1 MEDEKFAK
9 KLEAAINKEMREKN
23 PGRGYQHQHG
33 KKAQE
38 AFNQHFKLEK
48 KEPLKPET
56 FQANGKKYVNTTG
69 LTMKSRTIL
78 LSLALNRNT
87 KLNGFSEN
95 GNATNKEG
103 RKRMTGSVKL
113 VGTTTTL
120 STNTT
125 LNNAKCVWVRNID
138 TVDALITVSDT
149 VLNVTLGSVQIA
161 ANEVIYVD
169 KRASEV
175 ISSNNATNKT
185 LVNAVAKTG
194 T

>member
-1 MEDEKFAK
+1 
-9 KLEAAINKEMREKN
+9 
-23 PGRGYQHQHG
+23 
-33 KKAQE
+33 
-38 AFNQHFKLEK
+38 
-48 KEPLKPET
+48 
-56 FQANGKKYVNTTG
+56 
-69 LTMKSRTIL
+69 
-78 LSLALNRNT
+78 
-87 KLNGFSEN
+87 LNGFSEN